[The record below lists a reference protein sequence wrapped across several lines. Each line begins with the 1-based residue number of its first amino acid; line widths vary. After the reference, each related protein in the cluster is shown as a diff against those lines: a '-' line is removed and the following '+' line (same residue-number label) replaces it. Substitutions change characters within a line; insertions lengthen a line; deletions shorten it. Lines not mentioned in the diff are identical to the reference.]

1 MAQQYRDQWAYR
13 AENSQY
19 SIDPQRSIAEEERM
33 SLPSVVFVCTGN
45 ICRSVTAER
54 VLEHHLATNGAE
66 AVIDSAGI
74 SDEEAGNPIDPR
86 QARVLAAAGYR
97 TDDHVA
103 RQITPEWLAERD
115 LAVAMT
121 ARHFRALQRMIAD
134 IPAEAAP
141 ELRMLREFDP
151 QVARDE
157 GAGADTTAVGAGEGR
172 AASARSGDIPAPD
185 VPDPWYGELK
195 DFEETLE
202 TIERSVPGI
211 TDRLHVLATQT
222 R

>member
-1 MAQQYRDQWAYR
+1 MSMA
-13 AENSQY
+13 
-19 SIDPQRSIAEEERM
+19 
-33 SLPSVVFVCTGN
+33 SVVFVCTGN

-54 VLEHHLATNGAE
+54 VLEHHLQINGDE
-66 AVIDSAGI
+66 ALVDSAGI

-121 ARHFRALQRMIAD
+121 ARHYRVLQRLIAD
-134 IPAEAAP
+134 LPAEAAP

-151 QVARDE
+151 RVSGVGK
-157 GAGADTTAVGAGEGR
+157 GAAGDVSADAAAGSG
-172 AASARSGDIPAPD
+172 AASAWDDDAPAPD
-185 VPDPWYGELK
+185 APDPWYGELK

-202 TIERSVPGI
+202 TIEVSVPGI
-211 TDRLHVLATQT
+211 TDHLHALAAKSQ
-222 R
+222 

>member
-1 MAQQYRDQWAYR
+1 MSMA
-13 AENSQY
+13 
-19 SIDPQRSIAEEERM
+19 
-33 SLPSVVFVCTGN
+33 SVVFVCTGN

-54 VLEHHLATNGAE
+54 VLEHHLAANGAE
-66 AVIDSAGI
+66 AVVDSAGI

-97 TDDHVA
+97 TDDHAA
-103 RQITPEWLAERD
+103 RQITADWLAQRD

-121 ARHFRALQRMIAD
+121 ARHYRALASIIAD
-134 IPAEAAP
+134 MPAEVAP

-151 QVARDE
+151 RVSGE
-157 GAGADTTAVGAGEGR
+157 GGAG
-172 AASARSGDIPAPD
+172 GDKVPAPD

-195 DFEETLE
+195 NFEETLE
-202 TIERSVPGI
+202 TIEVSVPGI
-211 TDRLHVLATQT
+211 TDHLHSLAQKSQ

>member
-1 MAQQYRDQWAYR
+1 MTMA
-13 AENSQY
+13 
-19 SIDPQRSIAEEERM
+19 
-33 SLPSVVFVCTGN
+33 SVVFVCTVN

-54 VLEHHLATNGAE
+54 VLEHHLQINGAE
-66 AVIDSAGI
+66 ALVDSAGI

-121 ARHFRALQRMIAD
+121 ARHYRVLQRLIAD
-134 IPAEAAP
+134 LPAEAAP

-151 QVARDE
+151 RV
-157 GAGADTTAVGAGEGR
+157 AGAAGDASRAG
-172 AASARSGDIPAPD
+172 AASAGIDEAPAPD

-202 TIERSVPGI
+202 TIEVSVPGI
-211 TDRLHVLATQT
+211 TDHLHALAVKSQ
-222 R
+222 

>member
-1 MAQQYRDQWAYR
+1 MSMA
-13 AENSQY
+13 
-19 SIDPQRSIAEEERM
+19 
-33 SLPSVVFVCTGN
+33 SVVFVCTGN

-54 VLEHHLATNGAE
+54 VLEHHLRINGTE
-66 AVIDSAGI
+66 AVVDSAGI

-97 TDDHVA
+97 TDDHAA
-103 RQITPEWLAERD
+103 RQITVDWLAERD

-121 ARHFRALQRMIAD
+121 ARHYRALQRLIEQ

-151 QVARDE
+151 RLAPDGSEDGSE
-157 GAGADTTAVGAGEGR
+157 GESVGRGQGRGISDAAEPGA
-172 AASARSGDIPAPD
+172 PAPD

-202 TIERSVPGI
+202 TIEVSVPGI
-211 TDRLHVLATQT
+211 TDHLHALAEKSA
-222 R
+222 

>member
-1 MAQQYRDQWAYR
+1 
-13 AENSQY
+13 
-19 SIDPQRSIAEEERM
+19 M
-33 SLPSVVFVCTGN
+33 SLASVVFVCTGN

-54 VLEHHLATNGAE
+54 VLEHHLAEDGAE
-66 AVIDSAGI
+66 AVVDSAGI

-103 RQITPEWLAERD
+103 RQITPDWLAERD

-121 ARHFRALQRMIAD
+121 ARHYRALQRMIAGL
-134 IPAEAAP
+134 PAEAAP

-151 QVARDE
+151 RVAGANE
-157 GAGADTTAVGAGEGR
+157 GAGADGTAVAPGRAG
-172 AASARSGDIPAPD
+172 AASARDDIPAPD
-185 VPDPWYGELK
+185 VEDPWYGEFK

-202 TIERSVPGI
+202 TIEVSVPGI
-211 TDRLHVLATQT
+211 TDRLRALAAKTQ
-222 R
+222 

>member
-1 MAQQYRDQWAYR
+1 MTMA
-13 AENSQY
+13 
-19 SIDPQRSIAEEERM
+19 
-33 SLPSVVFVCTGN
+33 SVVFVCTGN

-54 VLEHHLATNGAE
+54 VLEHHLQINGAE
-66 AVIDSAGI
+66 ALVDSAGI

-86 QARVLAAAGYR
+86 QARVLTAAGYR

-121 ARHFRALQRMIAD
+121 ARHYRVLQRLIAD
-134 IPAEAAP
+134 LPAEAAP

-151 QVARDE
+151 RV
-157 GAGADTTAVGAGEGR
+157 AGAAGDASRDG
-172 AASARSGDIPAPD
+172 AASAGIDEAPAPD

-202 TIERSVPGI
+202 TIEVSVPGI
-211 TDRLHVLATQT
+211 TDHLHALAVKSQ
-222 R
+222 